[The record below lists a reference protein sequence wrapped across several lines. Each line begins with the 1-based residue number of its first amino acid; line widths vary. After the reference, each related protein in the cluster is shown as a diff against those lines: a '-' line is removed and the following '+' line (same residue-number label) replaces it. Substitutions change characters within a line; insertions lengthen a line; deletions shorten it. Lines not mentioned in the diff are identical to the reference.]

1 MNAGAGRNDV
11 RVAVRLLPCDLA
23 CWSPAVDCGVS
34 PRVGVLLLR
43 TAMALNDLKPN
54 EAAEG

>member
-1 MNAGAGRNDV
+1 M
-11 RVAVRLLPCDLA
+11 CELA
-23 CWSPAVDCGVS
+23 CWIAAVYCGVS
-34 PRVGVLLLR
+34 SRVGVLLLR